1 MANNNTSDLIALET
15 TEHPVNPFSRMEEG
29 PVFYNSAEQIGITL
43 YVFITLIIVY
53 LLNGLFI
60 VLVAKCKQFHT
71 PYFVILLFRAVYDLI
86 DASMTDFAI
95 CLRKVTGNVYCTG
108 YFQLLPFLPTNV
120 AFVCCLLNVFFSFT
134 VLCGI

>member
-1 MANNNTSDLIALET
+1 MANNVTSSLTTLERSGR
-15 TEHPVNPFSRMEEG
+15 PVNPFSRMEEG
-29 PVFYNSAEQIGITL
+29 QIFLNSAEQIGVTS
-43 YVFITLIIVY
+43 YVFITLVLIY
-53 LLNGLFI
+53 LLNGLF
-60 VLVAKCKQFHT
+60 VCLVAKCEQFHT
-71 PYFVILLFRAVYDLI
+71 PYFVILLFHAVYDLI

-120 AFVCCLLNVFFSFT
+120 AFVCCLLNVFFSFI